1 MRFGGA
7 RGGRRWGV
15 GGGGSAGRGS
25 AWREGVVIRPEEA
38 GGRRDNARI
47 LIFAF
52 PHGNP
57 ECANGLVL
65 RQPRAYQC
73 GDRA

>member
-1 MRFGGA
+1 MAGGC
-7 RGGRRWGV
+7 G
-15 GGGGSAGRGS
+15 
-25 AWREGVVIRPEEA
+25 ELVIRPEEA

-47 LIFAF
+47 LMFAF

-65 RQPRAYQC
+65 RQPRA
-73 GDRA
+73 